1 MLTRKIV
8 LSIALGGLV
17 LSACDMPP
25 QQQDELGGALVGAA
39 VGIATASLFDADKNW
54 VIIAA
59 LAGAAIGTM
68 VARND
73 QTDQCA
79 YAVGDGTYRIL
90 PCP

>member
-1 MLTRKIV
+1 MMTRKLT
-8 LSIALGGLV
+8 LSVALISLA
-17 LSACDMPP
+17 LTACDMTPR
-25 QQQDELGGALVGAA
+25 QQDDLGGALVGAA
-39 VGIATASLFDADKNW
+39 IGVATASLFDADRNW
-54 VIIAA
+54 VIIAG

-73 QTDQCA
+73 RTDQCA